1 MNFLAHTTSFVCSKI
16 RLTALSLC
24 KCKSVF
30 CSVIRH
36 VYVRKI
42 YSSIPKKLKFDW
54 SMQVTCKRKAIV
66 NQIRLSKQFS
76 FEHIH
81 WYSKRK
87 LTNTPALILSY
98 LCRGRW
104 FIFMKQII
112 VLIWAIIYS
121 CLQKFFKTR
130 VLKTLHNSQKNIGVG
145 GSFKSARAC
154 YFFDTRLQPKCFLE
168 NFGKL
173 SITPFLQSTLKLLL
187 LILWNISVI

>member
-1 MNFLAHTTSFVCSKI
+1 MNFLGHTTSFVCSKI

-24 KCKSVF
+24 ECKSVI

-87 LTNTPALILSY
+87 LTGQVVYFHEADYCTNLSHYLQLLTKVLQNTGPKNFAQFAEKY
-98 LCRGRW
+98 RCR
-104 FIFMKQII
+104 
-112 VLIWAIIYS
+112 
-121 CLQKFFKTR
+121 
-130 VLKTLHNSQKNIGVG
+130 
-145 GSFKSARAC
+145 
-154 YFFDTRLQPKCFLE
+154 RLF
-168 NFGKL
+168 
-173 SITPFLQSTLKLLL
+173 
-187 LILWNISVI
+187 